1 MDKDVV
7 VMIMVKIKI
16 IKYSVATPLAQYGH
30 TDVMGKDAVVKMIM
44 VKESI
49 LWLRLLLVMRWSWS
63 KMRYW

>member
-30 TDVMGKDAVVKMIM
+30 VMGKDAVVKMIM